1 MEFDGGTG
9 VCVLWTGSKCPLEGQ
24 IYQTFLVGLPCL
36 AICIG
41 RFFRASTFSW
51 RWWLGSVFSFA
62 LCMFTSSYIG
72 ASALLLLLGWWIGS
86 KGWKELRSITIAIG
100 VLRFCGF
107 SINRCR
113 QWTGLGVRDAMKVS
127 IGSLSWDNFWGASLE
142 MLRERHSISLGL
154 SAVGFVLSILSFP
167 VWLEINRRIS
177 GLP

>member
-1 MEFDGGTG
+1 MR
-9 VCVLWTGSKCPLEGQ
+9 
-24 IYQTFLVGLPCL
+24 FLRDNLSNVPRWFTMLSDL
-36 AICIG
+36 YWSIL
-41 RFFRASTFSW
+41 RASTFSW

-100 VLRFCGF
+100 VLPILWFQYQ
-107 SINRCR
+107 SMSAVD
-113 QWTGLGVRDAMKVS
+113 GLGVRDAMKVS

-167 VWLEINRRIS
+167 AMLEINRH
-177 GLP
+177 